1 MNFKKI
7 IPVIILLL
15 AGIFSYG
22 QQEVPNIA
30 DPRLQITLPD
40 AKGDSVALAS
50 LKGKVVLL
58 DFWASWCLPCRAAN
72 KKLVKIYDK
81 YKAQGFEI
89 YSVSVDDEKRDWVKA
104 IEKDKITWLQ
114 VNDPRSWGAQSAV
127 NWNISVLPS
136 TFLINKNGDVVVIDP
151 EEKKLETAIKNL
163 LQE

>member
-7 IPVIILLL
+7 TPVIILLL